1 MSLKGKK
8 VVVIGASSGMGLA
21 VVRAASEAGAT
32 VVAVAR
38 NRENLEK
45 AIKKESLSATLF
57 PADIGDEQA
66 MEALFKEVGPYD
78 HLVTTAAS
86 LAYAPIQQF
95 DTAAAQRIISSK
107 LLGPFFAAKCGSR
120 KISKDGSITFFSGV
134 AAWKPAEGA
143 SMVAAV
149 NGALAALARSLA
161 VELAPVRVNA
171 ISPGIVDTPSWDA
184 MPEPQRKAFFQA
196 MSEKLPVRRTGRS
209 EDLADAALFLMN
221 NGFTTG
227 IVLHVE
233 GGHTLV

>member
-21 VVRAASEAGAT
+21 IARAASQAGAA

-38 NRENLEK
+38 NREKLEQ
-45 AIKKESLSATLF
+45 AIKNEKLSATPF
-57 PADIGDEQA
+57 PADIGDEKA
-66 MEALFKEVGPYD
+66 MEALFKEVGAYD

-95 DTAAAQRIISSK
+95 DTAAAQAIISSK
-107 LLGPFFAAKCGSR
+107 LLGPFFAAKYGSR
-120 KISKDGSITFFSGV
+120 NISKQGSITFFSGV
-134 AAWKPAEGA
+134 AAWKPSEGA

-149 NGALAALARSLA
+149 NGALAAFARALA

-184 MPEPQRKAFFQA
+184 MPEPQRKSFFQA
-196 MSEKLPVRRTGRS
+196 MSEKLPARRTGRP

>member
-1 MSLKGKK
+1 
-8 VVVIGASSGMGLA
+8 
-21 VVRAASEAGAT
+21 
-32 VVAVAR
+32 
-38 NRENLEK
+38 
-45 AIKKESLSATLF
+45 
-57 PADIGDEQA
+57 
-66 MEALFKEVGPYD
+66 
-78 HLVTTAAS
+78 
-86 LAYAPIQQF
+86 
-95 DTAAAQRIISSK
+95 
-107 LLGPFFAAKCGSR
+107 
-120 KISKDGSITFFSGV
+120 
-134 AAWKPAEGA
+134 
-143 SMVAAV
+143 MVAAV